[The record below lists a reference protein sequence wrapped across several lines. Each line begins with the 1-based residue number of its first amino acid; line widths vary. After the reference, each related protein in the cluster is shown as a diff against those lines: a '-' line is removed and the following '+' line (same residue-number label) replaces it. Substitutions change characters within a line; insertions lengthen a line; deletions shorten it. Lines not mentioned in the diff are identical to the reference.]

1 MKTNNESPKGA
12 MKGSF
17 GKNEKQSKSMTSVGD
32 KKKGMAKRMKEHDVS
47 ARSLPM
53 NVRHSLGS
61 AIPEHVKERFKK
73 TGHY

>member
-1 MKTNNESPKGA
+1 MKTNRESPKQA
-12 MKGSF
+12 MRGSF
-17 GKNEKQSKSMTSVGD
+17 GKNEAQPKNMTSVTD
-32 KKKGMAKRMKEHDVS
+32 KKKGMAKRMKSHDVS

-53 NVRHSLGS
+53 NVRHALGS